1 MSVDAKPILQMVG
14 ISRHFPGVQA
24 LDNVSFDLYPG
35 EVHVLVGENGAG
47 KSTLMKILAG
57 AYEKDKGDIIIDGE
71 TQHHWSPAISRAKGL
86 AMVYQEFN
94 LVPFRSVAENIF
106 LGHELRRG
114 PFLDKAAMHKQ
125 AKAQMEAIGVPVDT
139 RTPVGKLGV
148 AQQQMVEIAKA
159 LLLDVRIL
167 VLDEPTSAL
176 TVREIEQ
183 LFDAIRRLKAR
194 GVGIIYISHRMEEVS
209 QIGDRITVLRD
220 GQLIGTR
227 QVTEVTYDE
236 IVKMMVGREIK
247 DLFPRH
253 YREPGEVA
261 LRIKGLCTKD
271 KLHEACFEVREGEIV
286 GLAGLVGAGRTE
298 TARAIFGLDPPTAGV
313 VEING
318 KPVAH
323 LDPPKAV
330 DMGIGLAPEDRRRD
344 GLFPILPMKNNVIM
358 SKTECVGGRTGK
370 LEVIKGSEFD
380 VKIDHVVMAIGQK
393 PDTKFLASML
403 KVDEMD
409 RITVK
414 KGRTTHPRIF
424 AGGDVVWGAKTLAH
438 AVGDGLSAAA
448 QMDYRMRGV
457 PPLIRFLARDK
468 FLPKTLKRL
477 KFSKEPRIKIS
488 HREVAKRIKDFKLTE
503 QPILEEHLV
512 TEAHRCLAC
521 PLKYR

>member
-344 GLFPILPMKNNVIM
+344 GLFPILPMRSNVIM
-358 SKTECVGGRTGK
+358 SSLRALFPSGILKPSVEQKVARKYADMLRIQPPGLERQARYLSGGNQQKVVVAKWLAAGPKVLIFDEPTRGIDVGAKAEIHGFMDQLANEGHAILMISSELPEIIGMSDRIYVMREGRIAGEFAHHEASQERILTCAVGG
-370 LEVIKGSEFD
+370 
-380 VKIDHVVMAIGQK
+380 
-393 PDTKFLASML
+393 
-403 KVDEMD
+403 
-409 RITVK
+409 
-414 KGRTTHPRIF
+414 
-424 AGGDVVWGAKTLAH
+424 
-438 AVGDGLSAAA
+438 
-448 QMDYRMRGV
+448 
-457 PPLIRFLARDK
+457 
-468 FLPKTLKRL
+468 
-477 KFSKEPRIKIS
+477 
-488 HREVAKRIKDFKLTE
+488 
-503 QPILEEHLV
+503 
-512 TEAHRCLAC
+512 
-521 PLKYR
+521 

>member
-344 GLFPILPMKNNVIM
+344 GLFPILPMRSNVIM
-358 SKTECVGGRTGK
+358 SSLRALFPSGILKPSVEQKVARKYADMLRIQPPGLERQARYLSGGNQQKVVVAKWLAAGPKVLIFDEPTRGIDVGAKAEIHGFMDQLANEGHAI
-370 LEVIKGSEFD
+370 LMISSELPE
-380 VKIDHVVMAIGQK
+380 IIGM
-393 PDTKFLASML
+393 S
-403 KVDEMD
+403 D
-409 RITVK
+409 RIYVMHE
-414 KGRTTHPRIF
+414 GQVVGELPR
-424 AGGDVVWGAKTLAH
+424 GASSEQIIRLAM
-438 AVGDGLSAAA
+438 GM
-448 QMDYRMRGV
+448 Q
-457 PPLIRFLARDK
+457 
-468 FLPKTLKRL
+468 T
-477 KFSKEPRIKIS
+477 
-488 HREVAKRIKDFKLTE
+488 
-503 QPILEEHLV
+503 
-512 TEAHRCLAC
+512 
-521 PLKYR
+521 